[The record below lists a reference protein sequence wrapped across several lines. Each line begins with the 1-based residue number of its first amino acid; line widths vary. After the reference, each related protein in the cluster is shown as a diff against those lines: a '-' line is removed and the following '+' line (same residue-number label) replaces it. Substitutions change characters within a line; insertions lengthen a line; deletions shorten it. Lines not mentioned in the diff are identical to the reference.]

1 MLISCFLTRLWRQMV
16 EVVMF
21 GRHTLGTQNMNTGV
35 EKPPPKQSINCGSPS
50 IRNSMYIQI
59 KSIKPKVIE
68 ILEHSQSAR
77 NSDKDLILQVWES
90 CGLILDEKQKEIWKN
105 LPSSESIRRTR
116 QKLQELGKY
125 KADHEIIKA
134 REENRKN
141 MEITMLR
148 QRISNPCEVCGE
160 QALYPSRKCNQCI

>member
-1 MLISCFLTRLWRQMV
+1 
-16 EVVMF
+16 
-21 GRHTLGTQNMNTGV
+21 
-35 EKPPPKQSINCGSPS
+35 
-50 IRNSMYIQI
+50 MYKQI
-59 KSIKPKVIE
+59 KSVKPIVE
-68 ILEHSQSAR
+68 EVLNDYPETR
-77 NSDKDLILQVWES
+77 NSDKTLILAVWEKY
-90 CGLILDEKQKEIWKN
+90 GLILNEEQRQIFNK
-105 LPSSESIRRTR
+105 LPSTESIRRTR
-116 QKLQELGKY
+116 QKFQEENKY